1 MQWPL
6 IRNLP
11 KETHFRFV
19 SLAPY
24 AAGLSALCVLA
35 SIFSFVTVGL
45 NLGIDFKGGTQMEVQ
60 TAGPAPLGQLRAA
73 LGKLGVKDAQVQGFG
88 GPQSAV
94 LRFEPA
100 ANVNPVQAEGAI
112 KAKLTA
118 QFPGIHFTDVE
129 YVGPN
134 VSGELFQGGLLA
146 LGAAIVLMLA
156 YIWFRFQLQFGFGAV
171 IALAHD
177 IILTMGMLSVF
188 HIEFSLPS
196 IAALLTVIGYSMNE
210 KVISFDRLRENLRK
224 YKRMP
229 LADIIN
235 LSENERLSRT
245 MITGAT
251 ALLALSGMLFLG
263 GPTVR
268 PFVIAMVCGIVIGTY
283 SSIYVALP
291 VILLW
296 GVNRG
301 DDEAQ
306 PLKPVSAPLG
316 CERLF

>member
-1 MQWPL
+1 MHFWPL
-6 IRNLP
+6 IRLLP
-11 KETHFRFV
+11 RETHFKFV
-19 SLAPY
+19 SLAPF
-24 AAGLSALCVLA
+24 AAVLSAIAVLA
-35 SIFSFVTVGL
+35 SLVSLATVGL
-45 NLGIDFKGGTQMEVQ
+45 NLGVDFKGGTTLEIH
-60 TAGPAPLGQLRAA
+60 TPGPANLPALRVEMA
-73 LGKLGVKDAQVQGFG
+73 KMGVKDAQIQQFG
-88 GPQSAV
+88 DPRSAMV
-94 LRFEPA
+94 KFESVAGVEPA
-100 ANVNPVQAEGAI
+100 QALTAI
-112 KAKLTA
+112 KAKLTSEFA
-118 QFPGIHFTDVE
+118 GIQFVSEDA
-129 YVGPN
+129 VGATI
-134 VSGELFQGGLLA
+134 SGELLRGGLLA
-146 LGAAIVLMLA
+146 LGIAILLMLL
-156 YIWFRFQLQFGFGAV
+156 YIWFRFQLQFGMGAV

-229 LADIIN
+229 LAEVIN

-263 GPTVR
+263 GPTIF
-268 PFVIAMVCGIVIGTY
+268 PTIIAMVFGILVGTY

-296 GVNRG
+296 GVNRN
-301 DDEAQ
+301 EAEAA
-306 PLKPVSAPLG
+306 KPINARP
-316 CERLF
+316 

>member
-1 MQWPL
+1 MHWPL

-11 KETHFRFV
+11 KETHFKFV
-19 SLAPY
+19 SLAPF

-35 SIFSFVTVGL
+35 SVFSFVTYGL
-45 NLGIDFKGGTQMEVQ
+45 NLGIDFKGGTLMEVQ
-60 TAGPAPLGQLRAA
+60 TPGPAPLGQLRAA
-73 LGKLGVKDAQVQGFG
+73 LGRMGVKDAQVQGSG
-88 GPQSAV
+88 ANAAR
-94 LRFEPA
+94 LRFEQPLGSDSA
-100 ANVNPVQAEGAI
+100 
-112 KAKLTA
+112 KAVGGMQSQLAK
-118 QFPGIHFTDVE
+118 QFPGIKFTNVE

-134 VSGELFQGGLLA
+134 VSGELFQGGLMS
-146 LGAAIVLMLA
+146 LGTAIVLMLG

-171 IALAHD
+171 IALFHD
-177 IILTMGMLSVF
+177 IILTMGILSF
-188 HIEFSLPS
+188 FRIEFDLPS

-210 KVISFDRLRENLRK
+210 KVIAFDRLRENLRK
-224 YKRMP
+224 FKRMP
-229 LADIIN
+229 LAEIIN

-296 GVNRG
+296 GVNRNVE
-301 DDEAQ
+301 EAE
-306 PLKPVSAPLG
+306 PLKQASA
-316 CERLF
+316 RR

>member
-1 MQWPL
+1 MMHWPL
-6 IRNLP
+6 IRLLP
-11 KETHFRFV
+11 KETHFKFV
-19 SLAPY
+19 SLAPF

-35 SIFSFVTVGL
+35 AIFSFATIGL
-45 NLGIDFKGGTQMEVQ
+45 NLGIDFKGGTLMEVQ
-60 TAGPAPLGQLRAA
+60 TTGPAPLGQLRAS
-73 LGKLGVKDAQVQGFG
+73 LTRMGVKDAQVQGFG
-88 GPQSAV
+88 APDSAR
-94 LRFEPA
+94 LQFEPIA
-100 ANVNPVQAEGAI
+100 SQDS
-112 KAKLTA
+112 AKGVGLVETQLTS
-118 QFPGIHFTDVE
+118 QFPGIKFTDVE

-134 VSGELFQGGLLA
+134 VSGELFQSGLLA
-146 LGAAIVLMLA
+146 LGTAIVLMLG

-177 IILTMGMLSVF
+177 VVLTMGILSF
-188 HIEFSLPS
+188 FRKEFTMPS

-210 KVISFDRLRENLRK
+210 KVIAFDRLRENLRK

-296 GVNRG
+296 GVNRNVE
-301 DDEAQ
+301 DAE
-306 PLKPVSAPLG
+306 PLKPANA
-316 CERLF
+316 RR